1 MEKFTLILISI
12 ILLAGCSIS
21 GQSQQSKAE
30 VKNNPEAVFEIPAKE
45 KYQNNPQAAD
55 DRELLKVGDRTE
67 DENGQLTLEA
77 IKKVKKF
84 KQAGPVKVMVKD
96 VKVMNYTPSPDLI
109 DYFHAYAHNEMNFN
123 YIKFTVAIKNTG
135 KQPVNFAPVDLLE
148 TNTGEKKDFNDD
160 FYLEHLTG
168 TIKPGEA
175 KVGNMGFVL
184 NETNISDL
192 QSIKIKTSD
201 VLSDKNDSIH
211 GPTAFEIE
219 L

>member
-1 MEKFTLILISI
+1 MEKFTLILISF

-45 KYQNNPQAAD
+45 KYPNNPQAAD

-77 IKKVKKF
+77 IKEVEKF

-109 DYFHAYAHNEMNFN
+109 DYFHAYTHNEMNFN

-135 KQPVNFAPVDLLE
+135 KQTVNFAPVDLLE

-168 TIKPGEA
+168 SIKPGEE

-184 NETNISDL
+184 NETDISDL
-192 QSIKIKTSD
+192 QSIKIKTSN
-201 VLSDKNDSIH
+201 VLSDKKDSIH
-211 GPTAFEIE
+211 GPTTFKIE